1 MIPRN
6 WQQNPSHWTV
16 PETKQTSSSR
26 LWPHSR
32 LHCSLAA
39 HGTQPQ
45 LLVVGPV
52 YCLTLS
58 GLRTKSDCSE
68 SLHLFCSLWSCFLWQ
83 KYNQITNFSWE
94 GGELSFV
101 PKSYNWHNQC
111 YFLLDPVFA
120 VSAWSA
126 MNLWIPESILF
137 WTIFLVPLVKKQ
149 MYFCRVCFR
158 ELYSGNILL
167 EYYPETTE
175 MNPHPFHTV
184 CWTPKHPFLLLF

>member
-16 PETKQTSSSR
+16 PETKQTSSSK

-126 MNLWIPESILF
+126 MNLWIPKSILF
-137 WTIFLVPLVKKQ
+137 LNHFPGPTGQKTNVLLPCLFQRALLWE
-149 MYFCRVCFR
+149 YFTGVLSWNNRNEPTSLPRCV
-158 ELYSGNILL
+158 LN
-167 EYYPETTE
+167 T
-175 MNPHPFHTV
+175 
-184 CWTPKHPFLLLF
+184 